1 MSQFPEDFNGNNFS
15 DVPGNGFKP
24 SELEMEIDR
33 DWDSNSRQNI
43 LETKKKLQHIFLILL
58 GIGLAIGTLVSIG
71 VVAVMNKLKLKEI
84 PKPVE
89 RQEVPVKRE

>member
-15 DVPGNGFKP
+15 DVPENGLKQ
-24 SELEMEIDR
+24 SEIEMEIDR
-33 DWDSNSRQNI
+33 DWESNSRHI
-43 LETKKKLQHIFLILL
+43 LETKKKLQRIFLILL

-71 VVAVMNKLKLKEI
+71 VVAVMNELKLKEI
-84 PKPVE
+84 PKRVD